1 MWSALKRA
9 FGKPSRSNAPASRI
23 DRLTYA
29 IGDVHGRNDL
39 LKRLLDIIKEDAERE
54 DEKPRIVMLGDYVD
68 RGDDSAG
75 VLDTILEL
83 EGSSWCDTQ
92 VLLGNHEEMLKRFL
106 LDSDY
111 GSDWV
116 TFGGDATL
124 ASYGVTPPSPRSE
137 TELWVEARK
146 QLSHAMPSAH
156 LSLLRRAALH
166 YTAGDY
172 LFVHGGVKPGVP
184 LDQQGAET
192 FLWIRD
198 EFLKSPKACEK
209 VVVHG
214 HSARQQVSNQN
225 WRIGVD
231 TGAYA
236 TGILTAVK
244 LKEATRTF
252 VKSTRE

>member
-9 FGKPSRSNAPASRI
+9 FSKPTPSTAKTSRI

-29 IGDVHGRNDL
+29 VGDVHGRNDL
-39 LKRLLDIIKEDAERE
+39 LTRLIEKIRLDAEGEGER
-54 DEKPRIVMLGDYVD
+54 PRIVLLGDYVD

-83 EGSSWCDTQ
+83 EASSWCDAQ
-92 VLLGNHEEMLKRFL
+92 ILLGNHEEMLKRFL
-106 LDSDY
+106 LESDY

-116 TFGGDATL
+116 TFGGHATL
-124 ASYGVTPPSPRSE
+124 ASYGVTPPSPRSDS
-137 TELWVEARK
+137 ELWVEARK
-146 QLSHAMPSAH
+146 QLSQAMPTTHMA
-156 LSLLRRAALH
+156 LLRRAALY

-184 LDQQGAET
+184 LEQQGADIL
-192 FLWIRD
+192 LWIRD
-198 EFLKSPKACEK
+198 EFLRSPKACDK

-214 HSARQQVSNQN
+214 HSARQQVANQG

-244 LKEATRTF
+244 LKDTTRAFLRATRD
-252 VKSTRE
+252 